1 MCLGFRRPSVAG
13 GEGGRYRSD
22 NVKLGFGNFIIVFIA
37 FGVGVVA
44 EFIMRVFVT
53 IFDPNCGALYRVYDL
68 VVAADVRSCVV
79 WGVEGI
85 EPLLV
90 VLCVSCGVIFF
101 YFCKVGWR
109 IIRYESDVGVWVR
122 GESTCGAVDDFLG
135 D

>member
-1 MCLGFRRPSVAG
+1 MAG

-22 NVKLGFGNFIIVFIA
+22 NVEFGFGNSIIVLIA

-85 EPLLV
+85 EPLFV
-90 VLCVSCGVIFF
+90 VLCVSCGIILF
-101 YFCKVGWR
+101 YFCKGGLC
-109 IIRYESDVGVWVR
+109 IIRYESDVVR
-122 GESTCGAVDDFLG
+122 
-135 D
+135 